1 MSLAASAKNPA
12 APACTLPDE
21 PAITLYCEQEETMPP
36 TIINCRNM
44 PCPQPVMKLLELLK
58 HSRPSDLEVIVDN
71 QAGFENVSR
80 FLRSKGYQ
88 TGQEDGALWRISAHT
103 DGADPV
109 AREDTDNTPETL
121 APYACMPAAE
131 EMRTLVMLLSPVFGN
146 GDDELGG
153 KLMKNFLTTLPEM
166 VPALWRIILL
176 NGGVTLAAQGSPV
189 LEQLQALEKSGVSIL
204 VCGTCLEHF
213 GLLPQKAVGETTN
226 MLDVVTSMEAAYKII
241 RV

>member
-1 MSLAASAKNPA
+1 M
-12 APACTLPDE
+12 
-21 PAITLYCEQEETMPP
+21 
-36 TIINCRNM
+36 INCRNM

-71 QAGFENVSR
+71 QAGLENVTR
-80 FLRSKGYQ
+80 FLRSRNYRADHR
-88 TGQEDGALWRISAHT
+88 EEGALWRISAHT
-103 DGADPV
+103 DETECV
-109 AREDTDNTPETL
+109 AHEDTDNTPETM
-121 APYACMPAAE
+121 PQYACMPEAE
-131 EMRTLVMLLSPVFGN
+131 ELRTLVMILSPVFGT

-166 VPALWRIILL
+166 RPALWRIILL

-213 GLLPQKAVGETTN
+213 GLLPQKEVGETTN